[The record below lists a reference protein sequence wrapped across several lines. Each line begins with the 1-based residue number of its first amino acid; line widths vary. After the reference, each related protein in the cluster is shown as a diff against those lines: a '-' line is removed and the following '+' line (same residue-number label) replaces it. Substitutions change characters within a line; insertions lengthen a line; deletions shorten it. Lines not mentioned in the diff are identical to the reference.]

1 MNFVGIELF
10 FTQLDEL
17 YLCSYFR
24 ISGTV
29 NSALFKTCGKE
40 KKGRENIY
48 ERK

>member
-17 YLCSYFR
+17 SLCSYFR